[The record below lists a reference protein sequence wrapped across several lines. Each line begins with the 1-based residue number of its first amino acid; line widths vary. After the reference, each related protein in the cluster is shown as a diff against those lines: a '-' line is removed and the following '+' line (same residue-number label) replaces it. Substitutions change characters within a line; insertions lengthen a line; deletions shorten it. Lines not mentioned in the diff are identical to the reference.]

1 MKLIVF
7 TGPPASGKSSL
18 SSDIAK
24 DLKIDCIS
32 KDLFKIHLFDKYGF
46 KNHDEKKLLS
56 IKGEAMM
63 YRVIKFYISRN
74 KDLIID
80 NNFKEFDTL
89 RILLNANNQ
98 VELFCVVCMAD
109 YKILATRYNKRIQEG
124 KRHLGLSTTNYFPY
138 ITGISNLH
146 KPITEDDVSNIQK
159 NVLENSVGDNVL
171 HLNTNHIETDYI
183 NLYNQVK
190 KYISKGEADLI
201 EL

>member
-1 MKLIVF
+1 MKLIIF

-32 KDLFKIHLFDKYGF
+32 KDLFKMHLFDKYGF

-89 RILLNANNQ
+89 RSLLNANNQ
-98 VELFCVVCMAD
+98 IELFCVVCMAD

-124 KRHLGLSTTNYFPY
+124 K
-138 ITGISNLH
+138 GIQVYLLQIISHISL
-146 KPITEDDVSNIQK
+146 
-159 NVLENSVGDNVL
+159 VLAFC
-171 HLNTNHIETDYI
+171 
-183 NLYNQVK
+183 
-190 KYISKGEADLI
+190 ISL
-201 EL
+201 

>member
-1 MKLIVF
+1 MKLIIF

-24 DLKIDCIS
+24 DPKIDCIS

-98 VELFCVVCMAD
+98 IELFCVVCMAD

-138 ITGISNLH
+138 TTGISNLH
-146 KPITEDDVSNIQK
+146 KPITEVDVSNIQK

-171 HLNTNHIETDYI
+171 HLNTNHIESDYI

-190 KYISKGEADLI
+190 KFISKGEADLI

>member
-1 MKLIVF
+1 MKLIIF

-32 KDLFKIHLFDKYGF
+32 KDLFKMHLFDKYGF

-89 RILLNANNQ
+89 RSLLNANNR
-98 VELFCVVCMAD
+98 VENFNLNLD
-109 YKILATRYNKRIQEG
+109 NSLKNKIKNKEIVAKFLEIK
-124 KRHLGLSTTNYFPY
+124 KRKCS
-138 ITGISNLH
+138 IKS
-146 KPITEDDVSNIQK
+146 
-159 NVLENSVGDNVL
+159 
-171 HLNTNHIETDYI
+171 
-183 NLYNQVK
+183 
-190 KYISKGEADLI
+190 
-201 EL
+201 

>member
-1 MKLIVF
+1 MKLIIF

-32 KDLFKIHLFDKYGF
+32 KDLFKMHLFDKYGF

-63 YRVIKFYISRN
+63 YRVIKFYI
-74 KDLIID
+74 K
-80 NNFKEFDTL
+80 
-89 RILLNANNQ
+89 
-98 VELFCVVCMAD
+98 
-109 YKILATRYNKRIQEG
+109 G

-138 ITGISNLH
+138 TTGISNLH
-146 KPITEDDVSNIQK
+146 KPITEADVSNIQK

-171 HLNTNHIETDYI
+171 HLNTNHIESDYI
-183 NLYNQVK
+183 NLCNQVK
-190 KYISKGEADLI
+190 KFIRKGESDLI